1 MGIAGGTATA
11 AARQTGHEVSFI
23 LTAVLMG
30 FLVIFIAYG
39 TRNRWGTR
47 WQIYGPTILVSIAYP
62 LIIADPLRHLL
73 VDKNV
78 WTDDSASMYRSDCDS
93 ETIRCLSV
101 TGVFFTIIFTY
112 VGFILLAWGTL
123 WNANIID
130 KLKAVREKWRELR
143 AQSRATDDDRGEYQ
157 TTV

>member
-11 AARQTGHEVSFI
+11 AARQTGHEVSLI
-23 LTAVLMG
+23 LTAVLMA
-30 FLVIFIAYG
+30 FLIAFIAYG
-39 TRNRWGTR
+39 SRNRWGTT
-47 WQIYGPTILVSIAYP
+47 WQIYGPTILVCIAYP
-62 LIIADPLRHLL
+62 LILADPLRHVL
-73 VDKNV
+73 VDKEV
-78 WTDDSASMYRSDCDS
+78 WTDSSAAMYRSDCDS

-123 WNANIID
+123 WNASIID

-143 AQSRATDDDRGEYQ
+143 SQAASDDDEG